1 MPVCQAMTQSE
12 TKSHRRWL
20 APLAWSIAAVAAVLV
35 LLWLSPTAREVV
47 GESSLT
53 VFQIVTAPFILET
66 SLALLGLCIV
76 MAINHY
82 RQEKDGDGWVY
93 LEKREVPGKPDVVA
107 DDPPNRH
114 QAVIWQEKP
123 ASFDE
128 AATQFEVIE
137 GYLDLGLADDA
148 LQELAALPESLGIT
162 ERADDLHIL
171 ALAMAGKLSAAAR
184 LTDERAASHPE
195 RSTRL
200 AKATLAVAGWLH
212 QNNQA
217 SSEIDAWL
225 ARGTRLDSQAIDA
238 LPTGHALRARMD
250 K

>member
-1 MPVCQAMTQSE
+1 M
-12 TKSHRRWL
+12 
-20 APLAWSIAAVAAVLV
+20 AAVLV

-47 GESSLT
+47 GEASLT

-93 LEKREVPGKPDVVA
+93 LEKREVSSEPGAVA
-107 DDPPNRH
+107 NDPPHRH
-114 QAVIWQEKP
+114 EAVIWQEKP

-137 GYLDLGLADDA
+137 GYLDLSLADDA
-148 LQELAALPESLGIT
+148 LQELAALPESLGKT

-184 LTDERAASHPE
+184 MTDERAASHPE

-200 AKATLAVAGWLH
+200 AKSALAVAGWLH
-212 QNNQA
+212 QNNHA
-217 SSEIDAWL
+217 GDEIEAWL
-225 ARGTRLDSQAIDA
+225 ARGSRLDSQAIDA
-238 LPTGHALRARMD
+238 LPTDHPLRVRMD